1 MTAPTC
7 ILTCAAGLPATRYHA
22 GLPDAERRRNQDD
35 FQFDRRPVMV
45 ATNAFGM
52 GIDKSNVSFVIHYN
66 MPQSLEAYYQEV
78 GRAGRDGSPADCIL
92 LFSPADIATARYF
105 IENGGGNEAL
115 TPEERAAVR
124 AQDYRRLDAMAAYC
138 RTTGCLRGAILD
150 YFGQP
155 HAERCGNCGPCRA
168 PAVDRDVT
176 VQAQMVLSCAARIRQ
191 KLGYPVGE
199 NLLIEVLRGGGS
211 QRLRQLGLDGVSTY
225 CLMKQVP
232 RGEVRRLVEYLEE
245 RGFLHRDPAHGGV
258 SVTGQAGELL
268 FHGGT
273 LTMPVRAGEAPALR
287 PGRKAGGAAAPA
299 ADADTGL
306 LAALKAERLR
316 LAQAGNVPAYIVFSN
331 AVLEDMAARC
341 PRTMDE
347 FLEVSGVGAVK
358 AQRYGENFLHV
369 IEQYAQD
376 TAEQPGMETS

>member
-1 MTAPTC
+1 M
-7 ILTCAAGLPATRYHA
+7 
-22 GLPDAERRRNQDD
+22 
-35 FQFDRRPVMV
+35 
-45 ATNAFGM
+45 
-52 GIDKSNVSFVIHYN
+52 
-66 MPQSLEAYYQEV
+66 
-78 GRAGRDGSPADCIL
+78 
-92 LFSPADIATARYF
+92 
-105 IENGGGNEAL
+105 
-115 TPEERAAVR
+115 
-124 AQDYRRLDAMAAYC
+124 
-138 RTTGCLRGAILD
+138 
-150 YFGQP
+150 
-155 HAERCGNCGPCRA
+155 
-168 PAVDRDVT
+168 
-176 VQAQMVLSCAARIRQ
+176 
-191 KLGYPVGE
+191 GE

-211 QRLRQLGLDGVSTY
+211 QRLRQLGLEGVSTY
-225 CLMKQVP
+225 GLMKQVP

-245 RGFLHRDPAHGGV
+245 QGFLHRDPAHGGV

-287 PGRKAGGAAAPA
+287 PGRKAGGAAD
-299 ADADTGL
+299 ADAGL

-331 AVLEDMAARC
+331 AVLEEMAARC